1 MAGAAQTAAAA
12 AARVAAVRIVRIMMY
27 FLSNL
32 GFGFGFGGVAVD
44 RKLPRSKVS

>member
-1 MAGAAQTAAAA
+1 MAGAAQTAA

-32 GFGFGFGGVAVD
+32 GFGFGGVAVD

>member
-1 MAGAAQTAAAA
+1 MAGAAQTAA